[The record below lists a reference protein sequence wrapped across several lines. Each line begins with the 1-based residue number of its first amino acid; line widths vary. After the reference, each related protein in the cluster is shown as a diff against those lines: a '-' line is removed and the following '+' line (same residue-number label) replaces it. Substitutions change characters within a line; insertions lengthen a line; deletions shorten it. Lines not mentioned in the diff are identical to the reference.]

1 VVPATVR
8 TPALEIEMRTVWSA
22 VTAPAPIVVMA
33 TEVVSTGTV
42 TSQYELG
49 SAVLMV
55 ALVPVVWIRPASSM
69 SPW

>member
-1 VVPATVR
+1 
-8 TPALEIEMRTVWSA
+8 MRTVWSA